1 VTAAQPETAQ
11 AFPALP
17 APPAGISSLGTSAYL
32 LQNSRLG
39 FPAQVPIWEP
49 AFPFGNQ
56 QNPLGL
62 RADVRQTHVRSRCT
76 GKERDAETGLDYFGA
91 RYLSSAQGRWTSPD
105 WSAKPEPVPY
115 ADLKDPQTLNLYAY
129 VRNNPLT
136 RRDLDGHCDSSAKAT
151 ANTKCQDPAK
161 LQVNDY
167 GKNHIVKKE
176 TGGTSPQQTTYVDGA
191 GHPTVGYGHKV
202 TAADGLKVGGTV
214 TKEKADALRD
224 ADMTSAAGAV
234 QKAVGK
240 TQLSQGEFNA
250 LVDLVYNAGP
260 GVLTDAKSPSLMKD
274 IGSGDYAAM
283 SGQLQYSK
291 DDKGKQEPGL
301 VTRSNERKEIFTG
314 KEPE

>member
-1 VTAAQPETAQ
+1 MYD
-11 AFPALP
+11 
-17 APPAGISSLGTSAYL
+17 SGTWSC
-32 LQNSRLG
+32 
-39 FPAQVPIWEP
+39 
-49 AFPFGNQ
+49 
-56 QNPLGL
+56 
-62 RADVRQTHVRSRCT
+62 CT

-176 TGGTSPQQTTYVDGA
+176 TGGTSPQLTTYVDGA

-260 GVLTDAKSPSLMKD
+260 GVLTDAKSPSLMKA

-283 SGQLQYSK
+283 SDQLQYSK